1 MSGQVLIYIRKGNVT
16 IKKYIAFLISPLLQR
31 LALQKAFLITLI
43 VLIILAVISINA
55 VFGADGIIESAR
67 KSEIMNNFSTFK
79 EQINTFNA
87 EKELE
92 SEDYSVE
99 SLTAGRNTLI
109 YNTQGEDTTGNI
121 QTVIPSMDDNY
132 AEKFEIIKGELLL
145 YASSQLE
152 YDIAVGV
159 GIKVSPYII
168 VDGVLLSANQNLALQ
183 STDGVVTLP
192 ERVTEIGAG
201 AFSGVEGLKEI
212 IIPGT
217 VKVIQQDAF
226 SYNADIEKVTIMNGV
241 EIIGNSAFAYCRN
254 LKEITMPD
262 SVVSMGQSV
271 FGNCTSLTIVKLS
284 NNITRL
290 EAGVFQNC
298 PITSLVLPAN
308 LEYIE
313 QNAFI
318 GADINTMEIPA
329 NVTYIASGAFKG
341 CGNLYNL
348 TINEANPNFVI
359 EEGILYSLDGNTLN
373 LLPAGNKSTI
383 TIREGTKRIENEG
396 ALLIAT
402 NCVTLNLP
410 STLEYLFGM
419 SMPQNVT
426 PKLTTINIPDSNPY
440 LMVEDGYVY
449 SKDGKTLYYVI
460 ASKKNIEIN
469 EKVETIAAGA
479 FFACSYLTELEIPD
493 NVVTIEDYALTACP
507 YLEKIEIGSGTS
519 NLKSGFKTTLYEITD
534 LEIIIDDENPYYK
547 TENNLILTKDGKEVI
562 TYISKKSTDIVVP
575 EGVEKLNAQAF
586 KKSDITGI
594 HLPSTLKEIG
604 NECFR
609 ECFYITEIDIPNSVQ
624 TIADTA
630 FDGCG
635 YITEIRIDKSRGS
648 ISGSPWSVPKGESCY
663 KYQQFLQKIFL
674 NYLQK
679 KYVMV

>member
-1 MSGQVLIYIRKGNVT
+1 
-16 IKKYIAFLISPLLQR
+16 
-31 LALQKAFLITLI
+31 
-43 VLIILAVISINA
+43 
-55 VFGADGIIESAR
+55 
-67 KSEIMNNFSTFK
+67 MNDFSTFK

-99 SLTAGRNTLI
+99 SLTAGKTTLI

-152 YDIAVGV
+152 YDIAVGM

-183 STDGVVTLP
+183 TTDGVVTLP

-217 VKVIQQDAF
+217 VKVVQADAF

-241 EIIGNSAFAYCRN
+241 EIIGDSAFAFCRN

-262 SVVSMGQSV
+262 SVVSMGSSV
-271 FGNCTSLTIVKLS
+271 FGNCTSLTSVKLS
-284 NNITRL
+284 NNIPRL
-290 EAGVFQNC
+290 KVGVFQAC
-298 PITSLVLPAN
+298 PITSLELPEK

-329 NVTYIASGAFKG
+329 NVTYIASGAFNY
-341 CGNLYNL
+341 CSNLYNL
-348 TINEANPNFVI
+348 TINEANSNFVI

-373 LLPAGNKSTI
+373 ALPAGNKETI
-383 TIREGTKRIENEG
+383 TIREGTKRIESEG
-396 ALLIAT
+396 ALSIAT

-419 SMPQNVT
+419 AMPQNNT
-426 PKLTTINIPDSNPY
+426 QKLKTINIPDSNSY
-440 LMVEDGYVY
+440 LMEEDGYIY
-449 SKDGKTLYYVI
+449 SKDGKILYYVVPT
-460 ASKKNIEIN
+460 KQNIEIN
-469 EKVETIAAGA
+469 EKVETIASGA
-479 FFACSYLTELEIPD
+479 IFACMNLTELEIPD
-493 NVVTIEDYALTACP
+493 NVVTIEKYALTSCP
-507 YLEKIEIGSGTS
+507 KLETIAIGNGTV
-519 NLKSGFKTTLYEITD
+519 NLDSGFKISLYENTD
-534 LEIIIDDENPYYK
+534 LEIIIDDGNEYYK
-547 TENNLILTKDGKEVI
+547 TENNLILTKDGKEVL
-562 TYISKKSTDIVVP
+562 TYISKKSTDIIVP
-575 EGVEKLNAQAF
+575 EGVEKLGEGAF
-586 KKSDITGI
+586 MRSYITRI
-594 HLPSTLKEIG
+594 SLPSTLKEIAS
-604 NECFR
+604 ECFR
-609 ECFYITEIDIPNSVQ
+609 ESYYITEIEIPNSVQ

-630 FDGCG
+630 FSSCRS
-635 YITEIRIDKSRGS
+635 ITEVRIDNTQGS
-648 ISGSPWSVPKGESCY
+648 ISGSPWSVPKGERAIIW
-663 KYQQFLQKIFL
+663 LR
-674 NYLQK
+674 
-679 KYVMV
+679 